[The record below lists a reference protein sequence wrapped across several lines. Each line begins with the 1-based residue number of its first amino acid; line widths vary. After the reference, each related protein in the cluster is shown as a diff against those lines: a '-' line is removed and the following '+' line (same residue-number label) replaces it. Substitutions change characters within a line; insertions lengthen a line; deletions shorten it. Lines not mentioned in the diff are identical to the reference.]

1 MSSDK
6 VSGKLG
12 SPHADGKELDAPGTR
27 SVDRAFAILGV
38 FREVDI
44 DLGVN
49 DVARRLSLTSS
60 TVHRIMRV
68 LTRQGY
74 LAQDHETEDYHLGR
88 GAYLLGQAASRR
100 LGLYR
105 ALPVLQRTVA
115 LSGESV
121 NLGMRD
127 GDEMVVLAHA
137 ESEHTLRISQRPGS
151 RLPVHASGMGKAA
164 MAYVASIEDEV
175 AALAK
180 PLRVVTANTIVSAEK
195 LTAELQ
201 ATRDRGYSLDDE
213 EAILG
218 VRCVG
223 APVVSANGHVIAAL
237 AIQGP
242 AVRMSPLRMQEL
254 ASLAIAAAK
263 EVAEVLPAS
272 ADELF
277 NPKAS

>member
-1 MSSDK
+1 
-6 VSGKLG
+6 
-12 SPHADGKELDAPGTR
+12 
-27 SVDRAFAILGV
+27 VDRAFAILGV